1 MNHTPIIEPA
11 DPGRRAAVAL
21 WLVDRALGAMI
32 RDGTLHLR
40 LPDGEMRQYGR
51 GGARS
56 AIAIHDWRTLRR
68 IALNPDLALGEAWM
82 DGTLTVEHG
91 DLYGFLALCLANLGQ
106 GQGPQPWPR
115 RIHQRMRMA
124 VRRLLMHNPIGQT
137 QRNVAHHYDVGDDLY
152 DLFLDPKRQY
162 SCADFETSRDSL
174 ETAQARKMRHTAAK
188 QRLSPGQKVLDI
200 GSGWAGL
207 VVTDLEVLRLHY
219 AETLRAGRKRFMA
232 RHGEAALLYDERFCR
247 MWEFY
252 LAACEAGFLLNGL
265 VVFQIQLARRFD
277 TVPMTRSYIEAG
289 ERRLPAPPTATAQF
303 GVGCQMG
310 GAQVRTMAAE

>member
-40 LPDGEMRQYGR
+40 LPDGEMR
-51 GGARS
+51 
-56 AIAIHDWRTLRR
+56 
-68 IALNPDLALGEAWM
+68 
-82 DGTLTVEHG
+82 
-91 DLYGFLALCLANLGQ
+91 
-106 GQGPQPWPR
+106 
-115 RIHQRMRMA
+115 
-124 VRRLLMHNPIGQT
+124 
-137 QRNVAHHYDVGDDLY
+137 
-152 DLFLDPKRQY
+152 
-162 SCADFETSRDSL
+162 
-174 ETAQARKMRHTAAK
+174 HTAAK

-200 GSGWAGL
+200 GPGWAGL